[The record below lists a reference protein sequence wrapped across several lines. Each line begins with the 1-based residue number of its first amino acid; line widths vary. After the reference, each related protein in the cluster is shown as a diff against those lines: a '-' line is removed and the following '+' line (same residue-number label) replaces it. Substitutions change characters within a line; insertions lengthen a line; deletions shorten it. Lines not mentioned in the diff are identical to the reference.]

1 MCGIAGI
8 FNINSVVDLDK
19 PIQMMTDALVHRG
32 PDSGGIFTEGVV
44 VAMGH
49 RRLSIID
56 LSTGANQPF
65 QDESGRFTLIFNGE
79 IYNYLDVKP
88 MLSGYNFKT
97 SSDTEVILAAY
108 LKWGTDCLRHL
119 NGMFALAIWD
129 KTEQKLFI
137 ARDRLGIK
145 PLYYHLDN
153 QRFTF
158 ASEIRSVLKS
168 GFVKKEL
175 DKNLLRDYLV
185 FQSVYAPNT
194 IIKNVFQLMPGEYAF
209 VSKTGIEKTA
219 YWCIETP
226 QYNAEIPSEKAAQK
240 QVKELLSASVE
251 RRMVSDVPLGAFL
264 SGGIDSSAVVALM
277 AQNSERPID
286 TFTVSFNEKQFDESK
301 FADIISKKYQTNH
314 TKIQLSSNDFL
325 RELPAALDA
334 MDAPS
339 GDGLNTYVVSK
350 ATKNAGITVALSG
363 LGSDELF
370 AGYPYSRH
378 FQRINTTFRP
388 FWNIPSGVRNP
399 LLLLADSV
407 FNSNAKTSKV
417 LQLLHSDSPNIEEM
431 YAHFRAVNTEGVAQS
446 LLKNGGENFETLTIK
461 KLLKE
466 RHSDLS
472 KLPFLSQMAVA
483 ELLGYTLNVLVKDT
497 DQFSMASA
505 LEVREPFFDYK
516 LVEYVLSLPDA
527 YKYDPKTPKN
537 LLVKALGNLLPDEII
552 YRPKM
557 GFSFPWRHWILTEL
571 RPFCEKYLEKLG
583 QFDGFNPLAVQAEW
597 ALFLSE
603 KGKNMS
609 PVKIWQLVVLSYWI
623 EQNSIEY

>member
-8 FNINSVVDLDK
+8 FNINSVVDLEK
-19 PIQMMTDALVHRG
+19 PIQMMTDAMVHRG
-32 PDSGGIFTEGVV
+32 PDSGGIFTEGSV
-44 VAMGH
+44 VALGH

-88 MLSGYNFKT
+88 MLSDYNFKT

-108 LKWGTDCLRHL
+108 LKWGADCLQHL

-175 DKNLLRDYLV
+175 DKNALRDYLV

-219 YWCIETP
+219 YWQIETP

-314 TKIQLSSNDFL
+314 TKIQLSSADFL
-325 RELPAALDA
+325 KELPAALDA

-407 FNSNAKTSKV
+407 LNSNAKTSKV
-417 LQLLHSDSPNIEEM
+417 LQLLHSDSTNIEEM

-461 KLLKE
+461 KLLKD
-466 RHSDLS
+466 RHNDLS

-557 GFSFPWRHWILTEL
+557 GFSFPWRHWMLTEL

-609 PVKIWQLVVLSYWI
+609 PVKIWQLVVLSYWL